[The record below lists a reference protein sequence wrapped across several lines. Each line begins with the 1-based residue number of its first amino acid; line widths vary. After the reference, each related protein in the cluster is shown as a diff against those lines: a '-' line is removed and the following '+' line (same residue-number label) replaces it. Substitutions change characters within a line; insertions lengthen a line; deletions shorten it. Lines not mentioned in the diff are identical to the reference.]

1 MRNNGKIYI
10 TLLPSCLKK
19 EICVYLWPIIVLFR
33 LLSYSCLS
41 IRVWTVVS
49 VRGSSV
55 LWAHYTSSMTPW
67 WRHLMEAFP
76 HYCLFVMGIH
86 WSQGPMMRRFGVVLD
101 SRLNKRLSKQLHR
114 RWFETIIV
122 LIMTLLL
129 CRYTRFILKNNR
141 VLLSMKENVST
152 IYAIAVSRN
161 GKIDA
166 CISL

>member
-10 TLLPSCLKK
+10 TLLPNCLKK

-114 RWFETIIV
+114 RWFETSSCLLWRYSYAGIHVLYWKIIESFFPWKKTCQ
-122 LIMTLLL
+122 LSTLSQ
-129 CRYTRFILKNNR
+129 CQGMVK
-141 VLLSMKENVST
+141 
-152 IYAIAVSRN
+152 
-161 GKIDA
+161 
-166 CISL
+166 